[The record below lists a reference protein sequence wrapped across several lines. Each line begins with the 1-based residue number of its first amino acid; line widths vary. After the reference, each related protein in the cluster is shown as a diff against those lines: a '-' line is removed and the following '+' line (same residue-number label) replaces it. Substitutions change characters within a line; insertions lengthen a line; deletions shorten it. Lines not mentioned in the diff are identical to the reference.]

1 MIAEQ
6 AADGFAP
13 FTWSDNMLAY
23 PIPTP
28 VMQSNPGKIIQNRGY
43 TQF

>member
-1 MIAEQ
+1 MTAEQ
-6 AADGFAP
+6 AADGYAACN
-13 FTWSDNMLAY
+13 WSDNMLSY

-28 VMQSNPGKIIQNRGY
+28 VMQSNPGKIIQNKGY